1 MTNPGRSLI
10 HKFVYIFPY
19 IVLLRVVF
27 YSYLRSYSNFS
38 SISSLSY
45 SIAFLWNQ
53 IVALWFSVF
62 LRLSIR
68 CIAAVYVVLLLFYLL
83 SISCQRSA

>member
-1 MTNPGRSLI
+1 MLFFFIFTFALTLI
-10 HKFVYIFPY
+10 FLPFLVYLIQQPF
-19 IVLLRVVF
+19 
-27 YSYLRSYSNFS
+27 
-38 SISSLSY
+38 
-45 SIAFLWNQ
+45 FLWNQ

-83 SISCQRSA
+83 SISCQR